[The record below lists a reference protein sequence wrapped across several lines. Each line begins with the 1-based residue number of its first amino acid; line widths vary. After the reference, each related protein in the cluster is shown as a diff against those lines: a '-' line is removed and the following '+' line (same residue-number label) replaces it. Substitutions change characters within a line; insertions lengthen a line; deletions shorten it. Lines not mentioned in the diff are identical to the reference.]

1 MATAKKTEE
10 TLQEKLNFI
19 QTTLNAPKNLYNSF
33 GKYSYRNLEGILAGV
48 KTLLKETGC
57 TFVLSDDMVD
67 VGGRIYVRSCASI
80 SYGGDSIEAYGWAR
94 EEESKKGMDSS
105 QLTGS
110 TSSYARKYAANGLFA
125 IDDTIDADGYNT
137 HGKDEVKKPS
147 SNTTT
152 QTSNKPT
159 TQTSNKPTI
168 SDMDAVKKALASNRE
183 GTIKMLEKYAIT
195 PSQMKELGLTSKDI

>member
-1 MATAKKTEE
+1 MATTKKTQE
-10 TLQEKLNFI
+10 TLEEKLNLI

-48 KTLLKETGC
+48 KPLLKDTGC
-57 TFVLSDDMVD
+57 TFVLSDDMVE

-80 SYGGDSIEAYGWAR
+80 SYGGETIESYGWAR
-94 EEESKKGMDSS
+94 EEESKKGMDAS

-137 HGKDEVKKPS
+137 HGKEEVSKPNNS
-147 SNTTT
+147 TA
-152 QTSNKPT
+152 PT
-159 TQTSNKPTI
+159 PKKPTI
-168 SDMDAVKKALASNRE
+168 SDLSKVKDALKKDRVVTL
-183 GTIKMLEKYAIT
+183 KMLEKYDIT
-195 PSQMKELGLTSKDI
+195 TEQRKELGI

>member
-1 MATAKKTEE
+1 MANAKKTEE

-19 QTTLNAPKNLYNSF
+19 QTNLNAPKNLYNSF

-48 KTLLKETGC
+48 KPLLKETGC
-57 TFVLSDDMVD
+57 VFVLSDDMVD

-94 EEESKKGMDSS
+94 EEDNKKGFDSS

-137 HGKDEVKKPS
+137 HGKDEVSKP
-147 SNTTT
+147 
-152 QTSNKPT
+152 NKPT
-159 TQTSNKPTI
+159 SVKTNKPTI
-168 SDMDAVKKALASNRE
+168 TDMNAVKKALQSDRE
-183 GTIKMLEKYAIT
+183 GTIKMLEKYDVT
-195 PSQMKELGLTSKDI
+195 PQQKKELGL

>member
-1 MATAKKTEE
+1 MANAKKTEE
-10 TLQEKLNFI
+10 TLQEKLNLI

-48 KTLLKETGC
+48 KPLLKDTGC
-57 TFVLSDDMVD
+57 TFVLSDDMVE

-80 SYGGDSIEAYGWAR
+80 SYGGETIESYGWAR
-94 EEESKKGMDSS
+94 EEESKKGMDAS

-137 HGKDEVKKPS
+137 HGKDEVTKPNNS
-147 SNTTT
+147 AP
-152 QTSNKPT
+152 TSK
-159 TQTSNKPTI
+159 KPTI
-168 SDMDAVKKALASNRE
+168 SDLSKVKDALKKDRE
-183 GTIKMLEKYAIT
+183 ATLKMLEKYDIT
-195 PSQMKELGLTSKDI
+195 PKQREELGI

>member
-1 MATAKKTEE
+1 MATAKKTQE
-10 TLQEKLNFI
+10 TLEEKLNLI

-48 KTLLKETGC
+48 KPLLKDTGC
-57 TFVLSDDMVD
+57 TFVLSDDMVE

-80 SYGGDSIEAYGWAR
+80 SYGGETIESYGWAR
-94 EEESKKGMDSS
+94 EEESKKGMDAS

-137 HGKDEVKKPS
+137 HGKDEVSKPNNS
-147 SNTTT
+147 TA
-152 QTSNKPT
+152 QTPK
-159 TQTSNKPTI
+159 KPTI
-168 SDMDAVKKALASNRE
+168 SDLSKVKDALKKDRAATL
-183 GTIKMLEKYAIT
+183 KMLEKYDIT
-195 PSQMKELGLTSKDI
+195 PKQREELGI

>member
-1 MATAKKTEE
+1 MATAKKTQE
-10 TLQEKLNFI
+10 TLEEKLNLI

-48 KTLLKETGC
+48 KPLLKDTGC
-57 TFVLSDDMVD
+57 TFVLSDDMVE

-80 SYGGDSIEAYGWAR
+80 SYGGETIESYGWAR
-94 EEESKKGMDSS
+94 EEESKKGMDAS

-137 HGKDEVKKPS
+137 HGKDEVTKPNNS
-147 SNTTT
+147 TAP
-152 QTSNKPT
+152 TSK
-159 TQTSNKPTI
+159 KPTI
-168 SDMDAVKKALASNRE
+168 SDLSKVKDALKKDRVATL
-183 GTIKMLEKYAIT
+183 KMLEKYDIT
-195 PSQMKELGLTSKDI
+195 EQQKKELGI

>member
-1 MATAKKTEE
+1 MATAKKTQE
-10 TLQEKLNFI
+10 TLEEKLNLI

-48 KTLLKETGC
+48 KPLLKDTGC
-57 TFVLSDDMVD
+57 TFVLSDDMVE

-80 SYGGDSIEAYGWAR
+80 SYGGETIESYGWAR
-94 EEESKKGMDSS
+94 EEESKKGMDAS

-137 HGKDEVKKPS
+137 HGKDEVSKPNNS
-147 SNTTT
+147 TAP
-152 QTSNKPT
+152 TSK
-159 TQTSNKPTI
+159 KPTI
-168 SDMDAVKKALASNRE
+168 SDLSKVKDALKKDRE
-183 GTIKMLEKYAIT
+183 ATLKMLEKYDIT
-195 PSQMKELGLTSKDI
+195 IEQRNELGI

>member
-1 MATAKKTEE
+1 MATAKKTQE
-10 TLQEKLNFI
+10 TLEEKLNLI

-48 KTLLKETGC
+48 KPLLKDTGC
-57 TFVLSDDMVD
+57 TFVLSDDMVE

-80 SYGGDSIEAYGWAR
+80 SYGGETIESYGWAR
-94 EEESKKGMDSS
+94 EEESKKGMDAS

-137 HGKDEVKKPS
+137 HGKDEVSKPNNS
-147 SNTTT
+147 TA
-152 QTSNKPT
+152 PT
-159 TQTSNKPTI
+159 HKKPTI
-168 SDMDAVKKALASNRE
+168 SDLSKVKDALKKDRE
-183 GTIKMLEKYAIT
+183 ATLKMLEKYDIT
-195 PSQMKELGLTSKDI
+195 EQQKKELGI

>member
-1 MATAKKTEE
+1 MATAKKTQE
-10 TLQEKLNFI
+10 TLEEKLNLI

-48 KTLLKETGC
+48 KPLLKDTGC
-57 TFVLSDDMVD
+57 TFVLSDDMVE

-80 SYGGDSIEAYGWAR
+80 SYGGETIESYGWAR
-94 EEESKKGMDSS
+94 EEESKKGMDAS

-137 HGKDEVKKPS
+137 HGKDEVSKPNNS
-147 SNTTT
+147 TA
-152 QTSNKPT
+152 P
-159 TQTSNKPTI
+159 TSNKPTI
-168 SDMDAVKKALASNRE
+168 SDLSKVKDALKKDRE
-183 GTIKMLEKYAIT
+183 ATLKMLEKYDIT
-195 PSQMKELGLTSKDI
+195 EQQKKELGI

>member
-1 MATAKKTEE
+1 MAAAKKTEE

-48 KTLLKETGC
+48 KPLLKETGC
-57 TFVLSDDMVD
+57 TFILSDDIVD

-80 SYGGDSIEAYGWAR
+80 SYGGECIEAYGWAR

-137 HGKDEVKKPS
+137 HGKDEVSKP
-147 SNTTT
+147 TH
-152 QTSNKPT
+152 TSNKPT
-159 TQTSNKPTI
+159 ASKSNKPTI
-168 SDMDAVKKALASNRE
+168 SDLSKVKDALKKDRE
-183 GTIKMLEKYAIT
+183 GTLKMLEKYDVT
-195 PSQMKELGLTSKDI
+195 EQQKKELGI

>member
-1 MATAKKTEE
+1 MATAKKTQE
-10 TLQEKLNFI
+10 TLEEKLNLI

-48 KTLLKETGC
+48 KPLLKDTGC
-57 TFVLSDDMVD
+57 TFVLSDDMVE

-80 SYGGDSIEAYGWAR
+80 SYGGETIESYGWAR
-94 EEESKKGMDSS
+94 EEESKKGMDAS

-137 HGKDEVKKPS
+137 HGKDEVTKP
-147 SNTTT
+147 
-152 QTSNKPT
+152 NKPT
-159 TQTSNKPTI
+159 APNSKKPTI
-168 SDMDAVKKALASNRE
+168 SDLSKVKDALKKDRE
-183 GTIKMLEKYAIT
+183 ATLKMLEKYDIT
-195 PSQMKELGLTSKDI
+195 TEQRNELGI